1 MCLLPINE
9 TNMLRDMQNLMGGL
23 AQWVERLT
31 RNVEVVRS
39 SPIKGPRCFR
49 EQKTVPL
56 LLSTG
61 WVQERIRA

>member
-31 RNVEVVRS
+31 PNVEVVGS
-39 SPIKGPRCFR
+39 SPVKGPRCFR
-49 EQKTVPL
+49 EQETLPL